1 MTDQREELRWPAL
14 TGMSSSALPNEGENV
29 KRRLTIVAGTLAVA
43 GAIATPVI
51 ALAGPASTNAAGVC
65 VHADIN
71 INGTAQVID
80 QCLPP
85 A

>member
-1 MTDQREELRWPAL
+1 MPPTPVTPRVNFRYIPQR
-14 TGMSSSALPNEGENV
+14 GSNV
-29 KRRLTIVAGTLAVA
+29 KRRLTIVAGALAVA

-51 ALAGPASTNAAGVC
+51 AFAGPASTNAAGVC

-80 QCLPP
+80 QCVPP